1 MHVLTIEVVRKSAL
15 ERYEFTGDITYL
27 NKGETSLIM
36 TLEGL
41 LDVLNDDFDIP
52 ISERLREELIH
63 SRDSLVETYKQMSH
77 RQTLISQSFKFSR
90 LPQDINFCMATT
102 CER

>member
-27 NKGETSLIM
+27 NKGETSLII

-41 LDVLNDDFDIP
+41 L
-52 ISERLREELIH
+52 
-63 SRDSLVETYKQMSH
+63 
-77 RQTLISQSFKFSR
+77 
-90 LPQDINFCMATT
+90 
-102 CER
+102 

>member
-15 ERYEFTGDITYL
+15 ERYEFTGDIAYL
-27 NKGETSLIM
+27 NKCETSLII

-41 LDVLNDDFDIP
+41 LDVLNHDFDIP
-52 ISERLREELIH
+52 ISVARLREELIH

-77 RQTLISQSFKFSR
+77 RQTLINAKVLNF
-90 LPQDINFCMATT
+90 QDYHKILTFFHGYNM
-102 CER
+102 